1 MIPTVQDVRFLEQ
14 YYCGFRSSGMSHL
27 VPGLP
32 FPDISKEQWETLTQQ
47 QSVHPRRP
55 ESLTLD
61 YSNNTLQFNCS

>member
-1 MIPTVQDVRFLEQ
+1 
-14 YYCGFRSSGMSHL
+14 MSHL

-32 FPDISKEQWETLTQQ
+32 FPDIPKEQWETLTQQ

-61 YSNNTLQFNCS
+61 YSDNTLHFNCSSLKAIQEHTDTGYLPRVTEFTV